1 MKNIKK
7 LVKTLAVST
16 LGLGIATASISE
28 AQAASLVPQQEGEIQ
43 LSNAPEDN
51 LSCLDPT
58 NCIDT
63 SNLPFGYSVT
73 SLEYDTDGKGTQF
86 GKSRLFSDD
95 RSTTNDGTNGTSN
108 LTQFGITFLDTDEG
122 TNPGVGTNWF
132 RAVAYEQGTNGDP
145 DTPFEEGRLEVGR
158 FKFDFLGKTANEV
171 RLDFFDIE
179 DAGFSGI
186 LEVNGQQLSGQML
199 ADMLLPA
206 GPDSNIQ
213 TLVLKNVND
222 FVVQMG
228 NPGPDSVFA
237 KTGDGVALQVSV
249 PESENVIGLSA
260 LAVAGVL
267 TLKRRKTASQ
277 KA

>member
-1 MKNIKK
+1 MKNFKK

-16 LGLGIATASISE
+16 IGLGIATASISE
-28 AQAASLVPQQEGEIQ
+28 AQAASLTPNVEGEI
-43 LSNAPEDN
+43 NTN
-51 LSCLDPT
+51 LGCLDS
-58 NCIDT
+58 NFCIDT
-63 SNLPFGYSVT
+63 TDASQVPFTYSVE
-73 SLEYDTDGKGTQF
+73 SLDYDFDNKGPQF
-86 GKSRLFSDD
+86 GQSRLFSDN
-95 RSTTNDGTNGTSN
+95 RSTTNSN
-108 LTQFGITFLDTDEG
+108 LNQFGISFKGTDEG
-122 TNPGVGTNWF
+122 TNTQLGQTWF
-132 RAVAYEQGTNGDP
+132 RPVAYEQGAM
-145 DTPFEEGRLEVGR
+145 TPFENGRLEVGR
-158 FKFDFLGKTANEV
+158 FKFDFLGKTANQV

-228 NPGPDSVFA
+228 NPGPDSVFG

-260 LAVAGVL
+260 LVVAGVL

>member
-16 LGLGIATASISE
+16 IGLGIVTVSISE
-28 AQAASLVPQQEGEIQ
+28 AQAASLTPNVEGEINTS
-43 LSNAPEDN
+43 LG
-51 LSCLDPT
+51 CLDS
-58 NCIDT
+58 NFCIDT
-63 SNLPFGYSVT
+63 TDASQVPFTYSVK
-73 SLEYDTDGKGTQF
+73 SLDYDFDNKGPQF
-86 GKSRLFSDD
+86 GLSRLFSDNK
-95 RSTTNDGTNGTSN
+95 STTNSN
-108 LTQFGITFLDTDEG
+108 LKQFGITFKSTDEG
-122 TNPGVGTNWF
+122 TNTRLGQTWF
-132 RAVAYEQGTNGDP
+132 RPVAYLQGATK
-145 DTPFEEGRLEVGR
+145 PFENGRLEVGR
-158 FKFDFLGKTANEV
+158 FKFDFLGKTVNEI
-171 RLDFFDIE
+171 RLDFFDVE

-186 LEVNGQQLSGQML
+186 LEVNGKELTGQML

-228 NPGPDSVFA
+228 NPGPDSVFGR
-237 KTGDGVALQVSV
+237 TGDGVALQVSV